1 MQKTIF
7 LVLFFMLNALNATNL
22 LKYDVFDGEQNIDL
36 KLSFD
41 TPYRGEITQT
51 NEKNMVIVTLKDL
64 NLAEKFNHQINSQI
78 GSEFVISPMDN
89 AVKIELNT
97 NKNIVVKP
105 SLNDDK
111 SELMLKFS
119 QSTQS
124 AILPQSKA
132 QDESEMQPSNLVR
145 NGVILITGLLIFIVF
160 LIIAKRMFG
169 TKNGKNDDEIWTAFE
184 NASMDNTA
192 QKMDKE
198 ADLNTNLDDINIA
211 NLQPNF
217 VLKNDD
223 ENIRFSNNIAQS
235 IKNSEKISEQN
246 SKNKAQNLANI
257 SQVQNTQI
265 CSYKQQNLNSQI
277 SEILN
282 QYENLA
288 IGFWLDRGGAAP
300 KFAKFL
306 REICDK
312 KIALF
317 MSCGADP
324 QSEHSQKIIDKVAS
338 NLIAQGNE
346 IAGKFVCQGK
356 ISDEII
362 AQICAIYAQKNIEI
376 PASRIENWEKSRS
389 HPDENDLKNAR
400 EFFAKVFH

>member
-1 MQKTIF
+1 MQKIIF
-7 LVLFFMLNALNATNL
+7 LALFFMINALNATNL

-105 SLNDDK
+105 NLNDDK

-119 QSTQS
+119 QSNQS

-132 QDESEMQPSNLVR
+132 QDESDAQPSNLVR
-145 NGVILITGLLIFIVF
+145 NGTILITALLIFIVF

-246 SKNKAQNLANI
+246 SKNKAQNDDKKCDEKI
-257 SQVQNTQI
+257 
-265 CSYKQQNLNSQI
+265 
-277 SEILN
+277 EILS
-282 QYENLA
+282 QKEIDDETKMA
-288 IGFWLDRGGAAP
+288 IL
-300 KFAKFL
+300 KFKNRHFVLFL
-306 REICDK
+306 GEKNMLFTQNESQNIEDIK
-312 KIALF
+312 KIL
-317 MSCGADP
+317 
-324 QSEHSQKIIDKVAS
+324 Q
-338 NLIAQGNE
+338 
-346 IAGKFVCQGK
+346 
-356 ISDEII
+356 
-362 AQICAIYAQKNIEI
+362 
-376 PASRIENWEKSRS
+376 EN
-389 HPDENDLKNAR
+389 
-400 EFFAKVFH
+400 

>member
-89 AVKIELNT
+89 AVKIEL
-97 NKNIVVKP
+97 
-105 SLNDDK
+105 
-111 SELMLKFS
+111 MLKFS

-132 QDESEMQPSNLVR
+132 QDESEIQPSNLVR
-145 NGVILITGLLIFIVF
+145 NGVILITALLIFIVF

-198 ADLNTNLDDINIA
+198 SDLNTNLDDINIA

-246 SKNKAQNLANI
+246 SKNKAQNDDKKCDEKI
-257 SQVQNTQI
+257 
-265 CSYKQQNLNSQI
+265 
-277 SEILN
+277 EILS
-282 QYENLA
+282 QKEIDDETKMA
-288 IGFWLDRGGAAP
+288 IL
-300 KFAKFL
+300 KFKNRHFVLFL
-306 REICDK
+306 GEKNMLFTQNESQNIEDIK
-312 KIALF
+312 KIL
-317 MSCGADP
+317 
-324 QSEHSQKIIDKVAS
+324 Q
-338 NLIAQGNE
+338 
-346 IAGKFVCQGK
+346 
-356 ISDEII
+356 
-362 AQICAIYAQKNIEI
+362 
-376 PASRIENWEKSRS
+376 EN
-389 HPDENDLKNAR
+389 
-400 EFFAKVFH
+400 

>member
-1 MQKTIF
+1 MQKIIF
-7 LVLFFMLNALNATNL
+7 LALFFMINALNATNL

-78 GSEFVISPMDN
+78 GSEFIISPMDN

-119 QSTQS
+119 QSNQS
-124 AILPQSKA
+124 AILPQSKT
-132 QDESEMQPSNLVR
+132 QDESEVQPSNLVR
-145 NGVILITGLLIFIVF
+145 NGTILITALLIFIVF

-184 NASMDNTA
+184 NASTDNQT
-192 QKMDKE
+192 QKIDKE

-223 ENIRFSNNIAQS
+223 ENLKFSAEIA
-235 IKNSEKISEQN
+235 EKIENQ
-246 SKNKAQNLANI
+246 
-257 SQVQNTQI
+257 
-265 CSYKQQNLNSQI
+265 
-277 SEILN
+277 SEISKR
-282 QYENLA
+282 NL
-288 IGFWLDRGGAAP
+288 D
-300 KFAKFL
+300 
-306 REICDK
+306 E
-312 KIALF
+312 KIANESAKDDAKTDLETTPNF
-317 MSCGADP
+317 
-324 QSEHSQKIIDKVAS
+324 DKQ
-338 NLIAQGNE
+338 IE
-346 IAGKFVCQGK
+346 IL
-356 ISDEII
+356 S
-362 AQICAIYAQKNIEI
+362 QKNIDDETKMAI
-376 PASRIENWEKSRS
+376 LKFKNRHFVLFLGEKNMLFTQNESQNIEDIKKILQ
-389 HPDENDLKNAR
+389 EN
-400 EFFAKVFH
+400 

>member
-132 QDESEMQPSNLVR
+132 QDESEIQPSNLVR
-145 NGVILITGLLIFIVF
+145 NGVILITALLIFIVF

-246 SKNKAQNLANI
+246 SKNKEQNDDKKCDEKI
-257 SQVQNTQI
+257 
-265 CSYKQQNLNSQI
+265 
-277 SEILN
+277 EILS
-282 QYENLA
+282 QKEIDDETKMA
-288 IGFWLDRGGAAP
+288 IL
-300 KFAKFL
+300 KFKNRHFVLFL
-306 REICDK
+306 GEKNMLFTQNESQNIEDIK
-312 KIALF
+312 KIL
-317 MSCGADP
+317 
-324 QSEHSQKIIDKVAS
+324 Q
-338 NLIAQGNE
+338 
-346 IAGKFVCQGK
+346 
-356 ISDEII
+356 
-362 AQICAIYAQKNIEI
+362 
-376 PASRIENWEKSRS
+376 EN
-389 HPDENDLKNAR
+389 
-400 EFFAKVFH
+400 

>member
-132 QDESEMQPSNLVR
+132 QDESVCL
-145 NGVILITGLLIFIVF
+145 
-160 LIIAKRMFG
+160 
-169 TKNGKNDDEIWTAFE
+169 
-184 NASMDNTA
+184 A
-192 QKMDKE
+192 QKMEKMMMKFGQ
-198 ADLNTNLDDINIA
+198 L
-211 NLQPNF
+211 
-217 VLKNDD
+217 LKMRAW
-223 ENIRFSNNIAQS
+223 IIQHKKW
-235 IKNSEKISEQN
+235 IKKPI
-246 SKNKAQNLANI
+246 
-257 SQVQNTQI
+257 
-265 CSYKQQNLNSQI
+265 
-277 SEILN
+277 
-282 QYENLA
+282 
-288 IGFWLDRGGAAP
+288 
-300 KFAKFL
+300 
-306 REICDK
+306 
-312 KIALF
+312 
-317 MSCGADP
+317 
-324 QSEHSQKIIDKVAS
+324 
-338 NLIAQGNE
+338 
-346 IAGKFVCQGK
+346 
-356 ISDEII
+356 
-362 AQICAIYAQKNIEI
+362 
-376 PASRIENWEKSRS
+376 
-389 HPDENDLKNAR
+389 
-400 EFFAKVFH
+400 

>member
-7 LVLFFMLNALNATNL
+7 LVLFFMLTALNATNL

-124 AILPQSKA
+124 AILSQSKM

-145 NGVILITGLLIFIVF
+145 NGVILITALLIFIVF

-184 NASMDNTA
+184 NASMDNQA
-192 QKMDKE
+192 QKMDKK

-246 SKNKAQNLANI
+246 SKNKEQNDDKKCDEKI
-257 SQVQNTQI
+257 
-265 CSYKQQNLNSQI
+265 
-277 SEILN
+277 EILS
-282 QYENLA
+282 QKEIDDETKMA
-288 IGFWLDRGGAAP
+288 IL
-300 KFAKFL
+300 KFKNRHFVLFL
-306 REICDK
+306 GKKNMLFTQNESQNIEDIK
-312 KIALF
+312 KIL
-317 MSCGADP
+317 
-324 QSEHSQKIIDKVAS
+324 Q
-338 NLIAQGNE
+338 
-346 IAGKFVCQGK
+346 
-356 ISDEII
+356 
-362 AQICAIYAQKNIEI
+362 
-376 PASRIENWEKSRS
+376 EN
-389 HPDENDLKNAR
+389 
-400 EFFAKVFH
+400 